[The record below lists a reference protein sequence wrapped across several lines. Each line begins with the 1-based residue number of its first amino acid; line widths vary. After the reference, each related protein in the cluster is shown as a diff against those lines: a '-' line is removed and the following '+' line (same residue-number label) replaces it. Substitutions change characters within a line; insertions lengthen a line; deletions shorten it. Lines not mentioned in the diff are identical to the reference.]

1 MAYFLEVKGRLVDVE
16 DFRNVVVHTAH
27 DGSRVT
33 LGQIA
38 RIEVG
43 AEGYGLEGY
52 VNGAPSSSLK
62 ISQSPGSNAFD
73 VMKAIRA
80 RIARLERDFPDD
92 MEMDVVYDATAFV
105 RASLKEIV
113 ATLALTCLL
122 VAVVCSVPPE
132 LEDDLCARGSHSRL
146 RPVCPRRAVGAR
158 VQPQH
163 PHEIGRAHV

>member
-1 MAYFLEVKGRLVDVE
+1 MAYSLEAKGRLVDVE

-62 ISQSPGSNAFD
+62 ISQSPGSN
-73 VMKAIRA
+73 MYQLYCI
-80 RIARLERDFPDD
+80 
-92 MEMDVVYDATAFV
+92 
-105 RASLKEIV
+105 S
-113 ATLALTCLL
+113 
-122 VAVVCSVPPE
+122 
-132 LEDDLCARGSHSRL
+132 
-146 RPVCPRRAVGAR
+146 
-158 VQPQH
+158 
-163 PHEIGRAHV
+163 PHKIQIW